1 LREGLKWKARSPKV
15 AFLPVVPATKEAEHN
30 PTKTNLWA
38 RTCNEKPDP
47 CGHAK
52 VIKKP
57 FMANYNIK
65 YFVCLKKTIS
75 HKWLKI
81 HTYG

>member
-1 LREGLKWKARSPKV
+1 MREGLKWKARSTKV
-15 AFLPVVPATKEAEHN
+15 EFLRVVPATKEAEHN

-52 VIKKP
+52 VIKKAP
-57 FMANYNIK
+57 NS
-65 YFVCLKKTIS
+65 V
-75 HKWLKI
+75 
-81 HTYG
+81 